1 MRRDK
6 SRKLYAAA
14 LGLMPGGVNSPA
26 RAWTAVGGE
35 PLFIRRGAGAR
46 VWDADGN
53 EYIDYVCSWGPLVL
67 GHAHPE
73 VIEAVTA
80 AATRGTSFGAP
91 TEQENTLAEMVAES
105 IPSME
110 RVRFVSSGTEAG
122 MSALR
127 LARAYTGRDKIVKFE
142 GGYHGHA
149 DALLVSAGSG
159 AAAHGVPTSAGVTAS
174 FARDTLVADYNDP
187 ESVRAHFRAAP
198 GEIAAVIV
206 EPVAANMGVVPPAP
220 GFLEQLRDL
229 TSREGALLIFDEVV
243 TGYRVGYGGA
253 QRLYGVTPDVTILGK
268 IIGGGMPVGAYGG
281 SREIMDTVSPV
292 GPMYQ
297 AGTLSGNP
305 VAMAAGIRTLELLRE
320 PGVYDRLETTAAR
333 LADGLREVFA
343 DAEVPLTINRV
354 GSMMTLF
361 FSADEVTGWA
371 SVSASD
377 KEAFGRFFH
386 RMIDEGVY
394 LPPSGFEAM
403 FVSTATIT
411 LQYAEGEST
420 PSSPPSQPSRGPPAG
435 RCVITSN
442 SIFPRSLLP
451 LLRPGGPIKGEEVL
465 APRRPPKA
473 PSSPSRPRYSLSTSQ
488 LPTTFQIIPVRA
500 A

>member
-35 PLFIRRGAGAR
+35 PLFIQRGAGAR

-73 VIEAVTA
+73 VVAAVTA
-80 AATRGTSFGAP
+80 AANRGTSFGAP

-174 FARDTLVADYNDP
+174 FARDTLVADYNDA

-220 GFLEQLRDL
+220 GFLEKLRDL

-281 SREIMDTVSPV
+281 AREIMDTVSPV

-320 PGVYDRLETTAAR
+320 PGVYDGLETASAR
-333 LADGLREVFA
+333 LADGLRDAFA
-343 DAEVPLTINRV
+343 EAEVPLTINRV

-403 FVSTATIT
+403 FVSTAHGNAEIDATIE
-411 LQYAEGEST
+411 AA
-420 PSSPPSQPSRGPPAG
+420 RRA
-435 RCVITSN
+435 
-442 SIFPRSLLP
+442 
-451 LLRPGGPIKGEEVL
+451 LR
-465 APRRPPKA
+465 
-473 PSSPSRPRYSLSTSQ
+473 
-488 LPTTFQIIPVRA
+488 
-500 A
+500 

>member
-187 ESVRAHFRAAP
+187 ESVGAHFRAAP

-220 GFLEQLRDL
+220 GFLEKLRDL

-320 PGVYDRLETTAAR
+320 PGVYDGLETMAAR
-333 LADGLREVFA
+333 LADGLRNAFA

-361 FSADEVTGWA
+361 FNADEVTGWA

-377 KEAFGRFFH
+377 KDAFGRFFH

-403 FVSTATIT
+403 FVSTAHRDADIEATIEAARRA
-411 LQYAEGEST
+411 LQ
-420 PSSPPSQPSRGPPAG
+420 
-435 RCVITSN
+435 
-442 SIFPRSLLP
+442 
-451 LLRPGGPIKGEEVL
+451 
-465 APRRPPKA
+465 
-473 PSSPSRPRYSLSTSQ
+473 
-488 LPTTFQIIPVRA
+488 
-500 A
+500 